1 MQDHSLGSCTEGA
14 RISTGDQPVA
24 HHNYALTLDWWQG
37 RQGQEAQLELN
48 RTRGQLS
55 ALEAALEEARQVQ
68 CPLLAAAFC
77 GMLQTLVNQFPYNS
91 FDVPNTRTPIYV
103 SVWSTLQA
111 ERAALD
117 KADASSTRQGRT
129 EGGDGGST
137 NVHQTDFE
145 MSSTE
150 NQYQS
155 RLEEE
160 RQKRLQAEQV
170 CASERQHFFST
181 MQNMEGRLM
190 QLQLERS
197 HNSHSIGHS
206 MVDNSL
212 SVKAIQPH
220 LPYHGPVVRVP
231 APHSPTSPHY

>member
-1 MQDHSLGSCTEGA
+1 MKPHYMNKITVLEA
-14 RISTGDQPVA
+14 
-24 HHNYALTLDWWQG
+24 ALRELESAQG
-37 RQGQEAQLELN
+37 RHGQEAQLELN
-48 RTRGQLS
+48 RTRGQLN
-55 ALEAALEEARQVQ
+55 ALEAALEEARQ
-68 CPLLAAAFC
+68 
-77 GMLQTLVNQFPYNS
+77 
-91 FDVPNTRTPIYV
+91 
-103 SVWSTLQA
+103 A

-117 KADASSTRQGRT
+117 KAEASSTRQGRT
-129 EGGDGGST
+129 GGGDSGST

-181 MQNMEGRLM
+181 MQSMEGRLM

-197 HNSHSIGHS
+197 HNGHSIGHS
-206 MVDNSL
+206 MADNSL

-220 LPYHGPVVRVP
+220 LPYHGHVV
-231 APHSPTSPHY
+231 

>member
-1 MQDHSLGSCTEGA
+1 M
-14 RISTGDQPVA
+14 V
-24 HHNYALTLDWWQG
+24 
-37 RQGQEAQLELN
+37 
-48 RTRGQLS
+48 
-55 ALEAALEEARQVQ
+55 
-68 CPLLAAAFC
+68 
-77 GMLQTLVNQFPYNS
+77 
-91 FDVPNTRTPIYV
+91 
-103 SVWSTLQA
+103 STLQA

-117 KADASSTRQGRT
+117 KAERAALDKAEASSTRQGRT
-129 EGGDGGST
+129 GGGDGGST

-181 MQNMEGRLM
+181 MQSMEGRLM

-197 HNSHSIGHS
+197 HNGHSIGHS
-206 MVDNSL
+206 MADNSL

-220 LPYHGPVVRVP
+220 LPYHGHVVRVP